1 MRILVFGKSGQ
12 VGAGLFEDLK
22 GLGSVRCVG
31 RETADLTDLAAVANV
46 IQEEQPSVVVNAA
59 AYTHVDQAETDKE
72 LAHLVNAK
80 APAVMAEMAA
90 AISAWFI
97 HYSTDYVFDGECS
110 APYTEGRPKNP
121 QSVYGSTKS
130 AGEEAIEQMTDR
142 YLILRTSWVYSN
154 NGRNFLN
161 TILRLSK
168 QQRELRIV
176 DDQTGTP
183 TYSRAL
189 SSSTAAMIKKLV
201 ATGWDN
207 QDLAGIFNMTCQGS
221 TTWYGFA
228 CEILKSAGIEGVRID
243 PITTSEFPT
252 PAKRP
257 RYSVLDN
264 SKLEQVYGLRLP
276 HWRDSLKEC
285 LAQRAFA

>member
-1 MRILVFGKSGQ
+1 MRILVFGKTGQ
-12 VGAGLFEDLK
+12 VGSGLFKDLK
-22 GLGSVRCVG
+22 EVGSVRRVG

-46 IQEEQPSVVVNAA
+46 IQEERPNIVINAA
-59 AYTHVDQAETDKE
+59 AYTNVDQAETDQDI
-72 LAHLVNAK
+72 ARLVNAK
-80 APAVMAEMAA
+80 APTVMAEMAA
-90 AISAWFI
+90 AINAWFI
-97 HYSTDYVFDGECS
+97 HYSTDYVFDGES
-110 APYTEGRPKNP
+110 NTPYIEDWPKNP
-121 QSVYGSTKS
+121 QSVYGSTKLE
-130 AGEEAIEQMTDR
+130 GEEAIQQATDR

-161 TILRLSK
+161 TILRLSN
-168 QQRELRIV
+168 QQGELRIV

-183 TYSRAL
+183 TYARAL
-189 SSSTAAMIKKLV
+189 SSNTAAMIKQLD
-201 ATGWDN
+201 TGWDRP
-207 QDLAGIFNMTCQGS
+207 DLAGIFNVTCQGS

-228 CEILKSAGIEGVRID
+228 CEILKSAGIEGVRIE

-257 RYSVLDN
+257 HYSVLDN
-264 SKLEQVYGLRLP
+264 SKLEQIYGLRLP